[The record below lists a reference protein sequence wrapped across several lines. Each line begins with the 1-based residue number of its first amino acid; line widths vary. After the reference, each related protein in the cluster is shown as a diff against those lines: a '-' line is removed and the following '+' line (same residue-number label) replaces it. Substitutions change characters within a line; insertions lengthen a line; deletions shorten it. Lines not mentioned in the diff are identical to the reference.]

1 MKKIGL
7 HMDALV
13 VIVVLFVGSFGFN
26 VYQRYQYMDLL
37 QAHIDLQWSSMTT
50 GFSLSM
56 SEVSLRKCE
65 AKAAEQQ
72 TGE

>member
-1 MKKIGL
+1 
-7 HMDALV
+7 MDALV

-37 QAHIDLQWSSMTT
+37 QAHIDLQWTSTTT
-50 GFSLSM
+50 GLSLSM
-56 SEVSLRKCE
+56 SEASLKKCE